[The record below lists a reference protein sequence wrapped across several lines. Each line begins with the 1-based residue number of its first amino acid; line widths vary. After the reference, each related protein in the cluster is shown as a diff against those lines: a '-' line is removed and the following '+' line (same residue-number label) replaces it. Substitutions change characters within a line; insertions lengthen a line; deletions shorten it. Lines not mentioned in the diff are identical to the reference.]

1 MCSSC
6 MCVLNMCFA
15 ACSGLG
21 DTHPPIRLET
31 TYACGIINSSS
42 TASLCW
48 ICTQLIN
55 FRIHWEFSIWASVC
69 FLLDSSRLQILS
81 VNSIWTACEFNNR
94 MEISQNSIWTA
105 CEFNNR
111 MEISQNAETF
121 NHLALLTMLSALRH
135 GWGMLALS
143 CGEIE
148 RYFMKLDSQPTLVL
162 PNIRNKNRATV
173 ADDRAR
179 CDTPKNLC
187 IVLILPLA
195 ALRITYGKRISSDAC
210 LYTALK
216 WNNCSQ

>member
-1 MCSSC
+1 MHVCIEYVFCCLFGTRRYSP
-6 MCVLNMCFA
+6 
-15 ACSGLG
+15 
-21 DTHPPIRLET
+21 TRLET

-42 TASLCW
+42 TASLRW
-48 ICTQLIN
+48 ICTQVPI
-55 FRIHWEFSIWASVC
+55 FTFIGVSIWASVR

-81 VNSIWTACEFNNR
+81 VNSIRTACEFNNR

-135 GWGMLALS
+135 GWGMLAMW

-148 RYFMKLDSQPTLVL
+148 RYFLKLDSQPTLVL
-162 PNIRNKNRATV
+162 PNIQNKNRAMV

-179 CDTPKNLC
+179 CDMPKNLC
-187 IVLILPLA
+187 MHE
-195 ALRITYGKRISSDAC
+195 
-210 LYTALK
+210 
-216 WNNCSQ
+216 

>member
-42 TASLCW
+42 TASLRW
-48 ICTQLIN
+48 ICTQVPI
-55 FRIHWEFSIWASVC
+55 FTFVGGIWASVR
-69 FLLDSSRLQILS
+69 FLLDSSRLHILS
-81 VNSIWTACEFNNR
+81 V
-94 MEISQNSIWTA
+94 NSIWTA

-135 GWGMLALS
+135 GWGMLALC

-195 ALRITYGKRISSDAC
+195 ALRITCGKRILSDAC

-216 WNNCSQ
+216 WNSCSQ

>member
-1 MCSSC
+1 MHVCIEYVFFC
-6 MCVLNMCFA
+6 WFGTRRYPPTHTTGDNMLVVLSTVHQQVRFA
-15 ACSGLG
+15 EYIHKFNQFSHSLG
-21 DTHPPIRLET
+21 V
-31 TYACGIINSSS
+31 
-42 TASLCW
+42 
-48 ICTQLIN
+48 
-55 FRIHWEFSIWASVC
+55 SIWASVR
-69 FLLDSSRLQILS
+69 FLLDSSRLHILS
-81 VNSIWTACEFNNR
+81 V
-94 MEISQNSIWTA
+94 NSIWTA

-135 GWGMLALS
+135 GWGMLALC

-148 RYFMKLDSQPTLVL
+148 RYFLKLDSQPTLVL

-210 LYTALK
+210 LYTAFK
-216 WNNCSQ
+216 WNSCSQ

>member
-6 MCVLNMCFA
+6 MCVLNTCVF
-15 ACSGLG
+15 CW
-21 DTHPPIRLET
+21 DTHPPTRLET

-42 TASLCW
+42 TASLRW
-48 ICTQLIN
+48 ICTQVPI
-55 FRIHWEFSIWASVC
+55 FTFVGGIWASVR
-69 FLLDSSRLQILS
+69 FLLDSSRLHILS
-81 VNSIWTACEFNNR
+81 V
-94 MEISQNSIWTA
+94 NSIWTA

-135 GWGMLALS
+135 GWGMLALC

-148 RYFMKLDSQPTLVL
+148 CYFLKLDSQPTLVL

-187 IVLILPLA
+187 IVQILPLA
-195 ALRITYGKRISSDAC
+195 AFRIIYGKRILSDAC
-210 LYTALK
+210 LYTAFK
-216 WNNCSQ
+216 WNSCLQ

>member
-1 MCSSC
+1 
-6 MCVLNMCFA
+6 MCFA

-21 DTHPPIRLET
+21 DTHPPTRLET
-31 TYACGIINSSS
+31 TYACGIINSLS
-42 TASLCW
+42 TASLRW
-48 ICTQLIN
+48 ICTQVPI
-55 FRIHWEFSIWASVC
+55 FTFVGGIWASVR
-69 FLLDSSRLQILS
+69 FLLDCSRLHILL
-81 VNSIWTACEFNNR
+81 V
-94 MEISQNSIWTA
+94 NSIWTA

-135 GWGMLALS
+135 GWGMLALC

-148 RYFMKLDSQPTLVL
+148 RYFWSLDSQPTLVL

-210 LYTALK
+210 LYTAFK
-216 WNNCSQ
+216 WNSCSQ

>member
-6 MCVLNMCFA
+6 MYVLNMCF

-21 DTHPPIRLET
+21 DTHPPTRLET

-42 TASLCW
+42 TASLRW
-48 ICTQLIN
+48 ICTQVPI
-55 FRIHWEFSIWASVC
+55 FTFVGGIWASVR
-69 FLLDSSRLQILS
+69 FLLDSSRLHILS
-81 VNSIWTACEFNNR
+81 V
-94 MEISQNSIWTA
+94 NSIWTA

-135 GWGMLALS
+135 GWGMLALC

-148 RYFMKLDSQPTLVL
+148 RYFLKLDSQLTLVL
-162 PNIRNKNRATV
+162 PNIQNKNRAMV

-195 ALRITYGKRISSDAC
+195 ALRISYGKRILSDAC
-210 LYTALK
+210 LYTAFK
-216 WNNCSQ
+216 WNSYSH

>member
-21 DTHPPIRLET
+21 DTHPPTRLET

-42 TASLCW
+42 TASLRW
-48 ICTQLIN
+48 ICTQVPIFTFVGGFYLSKCS
-55 FRIHWEFSIWASVC
+55 FSIGFFKAADIVSEFYLNSLWVQQSYGNQSELYLNSLWVQQSYGNQSKCWNVQPSCSSHHVECTKTWMRDVSSVLWGDRTL
-69 FLLDSSRLQILS
+69 FL
-81 VNSIWTACEFNNR
+81 
-94 MEISQNSIWTA
+94 
-105 CEFNNR
+105 
-111 MEISQNAETF
+111 
-121 NHLALLTMLSALRH
+121 
-135 GWGMLALS
+135 
-143 CGEIE
+143 
-148 RYFMKLDSQPTLVL
+148 KLDSQPTLVL

-195 ALRITYGKRISSDAC
+195 ALRISYGKRISSDAC
-210 LYTALK
+210 LYTAFK

>member
-21 DTHPPIRLET
+21 DTHPPTWLET

-42 TASLCW
+42 TALLRW
-48 ICTQLIN
+48 ICTQVPI
-55 FRIHWEFSIWASVC
+55 FTFVGGIWASVR
-69 FLLDSSRLQILS
+69 FLLDSSRLHILS
-81 VNSIWTACEFNNR
+81 V
-94 MEISQNSIWTA
+94 NSIWTA

-135 GWGMLALS
+135 GWGMLALC

-148 RYFMKLDSQPTLVL
+148 RYFLKLDSQPTLVL

-210 LYTALK
+210 LYTAFK
-216 WNNCSQ
+216 WNSCSQ

>member
-1 MCSSC
+1 MCSSWIHVC
-6 MCVLNMCFA
+6 IEYVVCCLFGTQRYPPTHTTGDNICLWNNQQFINSFASLNMYT
-15 ACSGLG
+15 STNLLRSLG
-21 DTHPPIRLET
+21 V
-31 TYACGIINSSS
+31 
-42 TASLCW
+42 
-48 ICTQLIN
+48 
-55 FRIHWEFSIWASVC
+55 SIWASVR
-69 FLLDSSRLQILS
+69 FLLDSSRLHILS
-81 VNSIWTACEFNNR
+81 V
-94 MEISQNSIWTA
+94 NSIWTA

-135 GWGMLALS
+135 GWGMLALC

-148 RYFMKLDSQPTLVL
+148 RYFMKLDSQPKLVL

-195 ALRITYGKRISSDAC
+195 ALKITYGKRISSNAC
-210 LYTALK
+210 LYTAFK
-216 WNNCSQ
+216 WNSCSQ